1 MRTLFSTLALVA
13 GMSLMAQDADM
24 DNDKKTPEERAK
36 HRTEVMTKELGLNA
50 EQIAKVNTINLNF
63 ARAASEVKEIKDE
76 ATRKGRSDAL
86 KAKRETDLQAVLT
99 ADQFT
104 KMKELR
110 EKKKDGKRTTRRPTR
125 SNTGQPPH
133 TEGVAAMRPFRV
145 P

>member
-36 HRTEVMTKELGLNA
+36 HRTEVMTKELGLDA

-63 ARAASEVKEIKDE
+63 ARAMGDVKEIKDE
-76 ATRKGRSDAL
+76 STRKGRSEAL
-86 KAKRETDLQAVLT
+86 KGKRDTDLQGVLT

-110 EKKKDGKRTTRRPTR
+110 DKKKEDHKEKKDDKKAH
-125 SNTGQPPH
+125 Q
-133 TEGVAAMRPFRV
+133 E
-145 P
+145 

>member
-63 ARAASEVKEIKDE
+63 AHAMGDVKEIKDE
-76 ATRKGRSDAL
+76 ATRKGRSEAL
-86 KAKRETDLQAVLT
+86 KSKRDTDLQGVLT

-110 EKKKDGKRTTRRPTR
+110 DKKKDDHKDKKDDKKAH
-125 SNTGQPPH
+125 Q
-133 TEGVAAMRPFRV
+133 E
-145 P
+145 

>member
-13 GMSLMAQDADM
+13 SMSLMAQDADM

-36 HRTEVMTKELGLNA
+36 HRTEVMTKELALDA

-63 ARAASEVKEIKDE
+63 ARAMGGVKAIKDE

-86 KAKRETDLQAVLT
+86 KTKRDADLQGVLT

-110 EKKKDGKRTTRRPTR
+110 DKKKDDNKKEGKKTH
-125 SNTGQPPH
+125 Q
-133 TEGVAAMRPFRV
+133 E
-145 P
+145 

>member
-13 GMSLMAQDADM
+13 SMSLMAQDADT

-36 HRTEVMTKELGLNA
+36 HRTEVMTKELGLDA

-63 ARAASEVKEIKDE
+63 ARAMGDVKEIKDE
-76 ATRKGRSDAL
+76 VTRKGRSEAL
-86 KAKRETDLQAVLT
+86 KTKRDTDLQGVLS

-110 EKKKDGKRTTRRPTR
+110 DKKKDEHKK
-125 SNTGQPPH
+125 
-133 TEGVAAMRPFRV
+133 
-145 P
+145 

>member
-1 MRTLFSTLALVA
+1 MRTLLSTLALAA

-36 HRTEVMTKELGLNA
+36 HRTEVMTKELGLEA

-63 ARAASEVKEIKDE
+63 TRAMADVKESKDDN
-76 ATRKGRSDAL
+76 TRKGRSDAL
-86 KAKRETDLQAVLT
+86 KTKRDSDLQGVLT

-110 EKKKDGKRTTRRPTR
+110 DKKKDDHKEKKE
-125 SNTGQPPH
+125 H
-133 TEGVAAMRPFRV
+133 KE
-145 P
+145 

>member
-36 HRTEVMTKELGLNA
+36 HRTEMMTKELGLSA

-63 ARAASEVKEIKDE
+63 ARAASDVKEIKDE

-86 KAKRETDLQAVLT
+86 RSKRDNDLQGVLT

-104 KMKELR
+104 KMKAQR
-110 EKKKDGKRTTRRPTR
+110 DKKKDGNQDKKQ
-125 SNTGQPPH
+125 GKKGHQ
-133 TEGVAAMRPFRV
+133 E
-145 P
+145 

>member
-1 MRTLFSTLALVA
+1 MRTLLSTLALAA

-63 ARAASEVKEIKDE
+63 ARYLSEVKAIEDE
-76 ATRKGRSDAL
+76 NSRRNRASAL
-86 KAKRETDLQAVLT
+86 KTKRDEELKGVLT

-104 KMKELR
+104 KMMDLR
-110 EKKKDGKRTTRRPTR
+110 EKKKEEKQKEKKEGKE
-125 SNTGQPPH
+125 H
-133 TEGVAAMRPFRV
+133 KE
-145 P
+145 